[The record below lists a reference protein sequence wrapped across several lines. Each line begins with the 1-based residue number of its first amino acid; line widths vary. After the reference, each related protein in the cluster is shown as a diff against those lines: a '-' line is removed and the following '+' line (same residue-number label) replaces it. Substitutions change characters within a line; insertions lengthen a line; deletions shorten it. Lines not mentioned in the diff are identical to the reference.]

1 MASAATIATVSI
13 PLDDLRLR
21 WTLICSKVRRDDLLE
36 SLDLALAELAKR
48 DRAHPPHPDTLA
60 GIVEYATEKLEDL
73 SLTLAL
79 LRAVH
84 TYAMTSSDEKLSTPI
99 PPGYMKAIVLSRP
112 TTPTPESQRKSEA
125 ELIAAGEGKGKG
137 KGKALRLILIAV
149 VLLAIAGAAVYLLVL
164 KH

>member
-1 MASAATIATVSI
+1 MSI

-48 DRAHPPHPDTLA
+48 DRVHPPHPDTLA
-60 GIVEYATEKLEDL
+60 GIVEYATEKLEDT

-84 TYAMTSSDEKLSTPI
+84 TYAISSADAQLSTAI
-99 PPGYMKAIVLSRP
+99 PMGYMKAIVLTRP
-112 TTPTPESQRKSEA
+112 TTPTPEANRRSES
-125 ELIAAGEGKGKG
+125 ELIAAGEGKAKG
-137 KGKALRLILIAV
+137 RGGRKLLLPLLVLV
-149 VLLAIAGAAVYLLVL
+149 VLAAAGAAVYLLVL
-164 KH
+164 KPH